1 MNAGEEI
8 LELIDRYFSHN
19 LNESEK
25 ERFHLRLV
33 QDAEFKTLVENQRLA
48 NDLILGD
55 RLHALKSMMDEDFS
69 SGKVRHNQKSL
80 NKGKLF
86 LFGGLALIAS
96 AVMVYLLLGNE
107 AVKQSNAVVDSVHLE
122 SSQNEDVEF
131 AGTSSSSE
139 EITTSIKSKMIE
151 GDSRKLKDVAKPA
164 EPETLESPAVVDALI
179 SFDNEP
185 EIIEKDIQDKT
196 ALLPQ
201 IVEVRC
207 AVKTIQ
213 AKVKSEPA
221 CMDKEDGRLIVGKTQ
236 PSVNPVTYGI
246 SSTAG
251 DTLWQSSNIFSNLP
265 SGSYAVCV
273 KDGNGCLMLVK
284 DLVEIES
291 KECRKAQQTYSF
303 NPAYGET
310 ITIKADADGIVT
322 IRNRAGILV
331 FNENVS
337 SGEDFTWDGQT
348 LSGGISTPGLYI
360 YSLEYKNGN
369 SVRGEILIY

>member
-1 MNAGEEI
+1 MSTGEET
-8 LELIDRYFSHN
+8 LELIDRYFSDT
-19 LNESEK
+19 LTESEK
-25 ERFHLRLV
+25 VSFSLRLA
-33 QDAEFKTLVENQRLA
+33 QDDAFKTLVENQKLT

-69 SGKVRHNQKSL
+69 SGKVRSNQKSL

-86 LFGGLALIAS
+86 LFGGLALFTSGVI
-96 AVMVYLLLGNE
+96 VYLMLVNVG
-107 AVKQSNAVVDSVHLE
+107 VKQNNTVVDSANIE
-122 SSQNEDVEF
+122 SLQIPDVKS
-131 AGTSSSSE
+131 AGTNSE
-139 EITTSIKSKMIE
+139 AITTSVISKKIE
-151 GDSRKLKDVAKPA
+151 GNSKKLKDVAKQT
-164 EPETLESPAVVDALI
+164 EPELI
-179 SFDNEP
+179 EAPTFANAFTSVDNEP
-185 EIIEKDIQDKT
+185 TIIAKDNQGKT
-196 ALLPQ
+196 ELLPQ
-201 IVEVRC
+201 VVEIRC
-207 AVKTIQ
+207 ALKAIE
-213 AKVKSEPA
+213 AKIKSEPA

-236 PSVNPVTYGI
+236 PYVNPLIYGI
-246 SSTAG
+246 SSTVG

-265 SGSYAVCV
+265 SGNYAVYV
-273 KDGNGCLMLVK
+273 KDANRCLMLVK
-284 DLVEIES
+284 DQVEIEN

-310 ITIKADADGIVT
+310 ITIKADGDGIIT

-331 FNENVS
+331 FSGNVS

>member
-1 MNAGEEI
+1 MNAGEET
-8 LELIDRYFSHN
+8 LELIDRYFADM
-19 LNESEK
+19 LTDSEK
-25 ERFHLRLV
+25 ERFHLRLA
-33 QDAEFKTLVENQRLA
+33 QDAEFKTLVENQKLA

-55 RLHALKSMMDEDFS
+55 RLYALKSMMDEDFA
-69 SGKVRHNQKSL
+69 SGKVRRNQKSL

-96 AVMVYLLLGNE
+96 VVIVYLMLGDE
-107 AVKQSNAVVDSVHLE
+107 AVKQNNTATDSVNIE
-122 SSQNEDVEF
+122 SLQIPDVKS
-131 AGTSSSSE
+131 AGTNSE
-139 EITTSIKSKMIE
+139 AITTSVISKKIA
-151 GDSRKLKDVAKPA
+151 GNSKKLIDVAKQA
-164 EPETLESPAVVDALI
+164 EPELIEAPAFADAFI
-179 SFDNEP
+179 SVDNEP
-185 EIIEKDIQDKT
+185 TIIAKDNQDKT

-201 IVEVRC
+201 VVEVRC

-221 CMDKEDGRLIVGKTQ
+221 CMDKEDGRLIVGKTL
-236 PSVNPVTYGI
+236 PYVNPLIYGI

-265 SGSYAVCV
+265 SGNYAIYV
-273 KDGNGCLMLVK
+273 KDANRCLMLVK
-284 DLVEIES
+284 DMVEIEN

-310 ITIKADADGIVT
+310 ISIKADGDGIIT
-322 IRNRAGILV
+322 IRNRAGVVV
-331 FNENVS
+331 FSGNVS